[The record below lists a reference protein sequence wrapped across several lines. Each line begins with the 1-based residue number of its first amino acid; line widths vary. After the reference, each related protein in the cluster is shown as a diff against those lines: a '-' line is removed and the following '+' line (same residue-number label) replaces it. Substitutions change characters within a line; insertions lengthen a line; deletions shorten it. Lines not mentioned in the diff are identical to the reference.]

1 MAKLSLMTKFVHP
14 LTDLLN
20 KTYREVGNR
29 MSSFNKTLSYNM
41 RNAVSGEYPAF
52 TINYPRVA
60 LGIGDLLNVDE
71 PTVHSE
77 SKGELRFDWTDN
89 SGEGSAVSTDRV
101 FAAVYCESLQ
111 SWITGYDGPARNAG
125 SYTLDVVEFSGKA
138 VQTYIGFLSADG
150 KFVSTSIY
158 TGMVNIQ

>member
-1 MAKLSLMTKFVHP
+1 
-14 LTDLLN
+14 
-20 KTYREVGNR
+20 
-29 MSSFNKTLSYNM
+29 M

-52 TINYPRVA
+52 TINYPRVT

-77 SKGELRFDWTDN
+77 IKGELRFEWTDN

-101 FAAVYCESLQ
+101 FAAVYCETLQ

-125 SYTLDVVEFSGKA
+125 SYTLDVVAFSGKA